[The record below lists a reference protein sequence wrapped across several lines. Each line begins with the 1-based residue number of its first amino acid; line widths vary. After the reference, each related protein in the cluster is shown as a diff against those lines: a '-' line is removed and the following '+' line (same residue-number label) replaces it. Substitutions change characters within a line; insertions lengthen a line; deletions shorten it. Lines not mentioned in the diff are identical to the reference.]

1 MGFRIPPKAP
11 VGWRSPRRVAF
22 ASASSRA
29 QRLGLRRPSAAFPAL
44 PMKPR
49 PSHWHPPCAVIKSM
63 MDFSHPHFEAPRWL
77 WLAVVAPALLA
88 WLHHR
93 ATVKRKEQLA
103 QIASPRFVGELA
115 ASHSPAR
122 RRFKNFLLLLAFVF
136 AGIALAR
143 PQWGELKASGQWL
156 GEDVVFVLDGSY
168 SMLSTDVRPSRLQR
182 AKLAISDFVRT
193 HGRGRVGLV
202 TFAGGAFLNCP
213 LTLDYDAF
221 ENALAAVDE
230 KTIPI
235 AGTDI
240 GRALQEANRAM
251 EKNSRRKLV
260 VLLTDGEDLEKGG
273 VAIARKLG
281 TNGVVVFTVG
291 VGSPA
296 GSEIQML
303 NPAGQMDLVRDVK
316 GEPVRSRL
324 DEKTLTA
331 IAAATGGSY
340 YPLGPLGEG
349 LAKVR
354 SAVETL
360 DRSAELKRT
369 RSRGIE
375 RFYWP
380 VAAVLL
386 LLVGESLIGTRRRQR
401 EDK

>member
-1 MGFRIPPKAP
+1 
-11 VGWRSPRRVAF
+11 
-22 ASASSRA
+22 
-29 QRLGLRRPSAAFPAL
+29 
-44 PMKPR
+44 
-49 PSHWHPPCAVIKSM
+49 M
-63 MDFSHPHFEAPRWL
+63 MDFSHPHFEATRWL
-77 WLAVVAPALLA
+77 WLAVVAPLLLA
-88 WLHHR
+88 WLHRR
-93 ATVKRKEQLA
+93 AAVKRKQQLA

-122 RRFKNFLLLLAFVF
+122 RRIKNFLLLLAFAF

-143 PQWGELKASGQWL
+143 PQWGELKSSGQWL

-168 SMLSTDVRPSRLQR
+168 SMLSTDVRPNRLQR
-182 AKLAISDFVRT
+182 AKLAISNFVRA

-221 ENALAAVDE
+221 ENALQAVDE

-235 AGTDI
+235 PGTDI

-251 EKNSRRKLV
+251 EKTSRRKLV
-260 VLLTDGEDLEKGG
+260 VLLTDGEDLERGG
-273 VAIARKLG
+273 VATAKTLG
-281 TNGVVVFTVG
+281 TNGVVVFSVG

-303 NPAGQMDLVRDVK
+303 NPAGQMDYVRDAK
-316 GEPVRSRL
+316 GEVVRSRL
-324 DEKTLTA
+324 DEKTLAA
-331 IAAATGGSY
+331 IAQATGGNY

-360 DRSAELKRT
+360 DRSAELKHS
-369 RSRGIE
+369 RSRGID
-375 RFYWP
+375 RYYWA
-380 VAAVLL
+380 VAVMLA
-386 LLVGESLIGTRRRQR
+386 LLVGESLTGTRRRQR
-401 EDK
+401 GDK